1 MAHKSSQNSWY
12 NDPKHK
18 ISPKCA
24 EELEELEKF
33 HNADLEPIKASEEFK
48 KNLKEK
54 LWKVLKNKYYIVFV
68 FTALF
73 FS

>member
-1 MAHKSSQNSWY
+1 M
-12 NDPKHK
+12 
-18 ISPKCA
+18 
-24 EELEELEKF
+24 EEIEELEKF